1 MLLVDDD
8 DGDNGAHFSVE
19 HCSVVLLILCFT
31 SFIFLLVH
39 LAQLQSW
46 VACNVLFFVFIS

>member
-19 HCSVVLLILCFT
+19 HCSVVLFILCFT